1 MSTAIIITIVIAYIA
16 IVSIILLIFRGLR
29 DRNMPEAK
37 VKQEEKDDKHEDFL
51 EKAS

>member
-1 MSTAIIITIVIAYIA
+1 MSTATIVTIVIVYIA

-29 DRNMPEAK
+29 DRNMSETK
-37 VKQEEKDDKHEDFL
+37 VRRKEKDDKQQEFL